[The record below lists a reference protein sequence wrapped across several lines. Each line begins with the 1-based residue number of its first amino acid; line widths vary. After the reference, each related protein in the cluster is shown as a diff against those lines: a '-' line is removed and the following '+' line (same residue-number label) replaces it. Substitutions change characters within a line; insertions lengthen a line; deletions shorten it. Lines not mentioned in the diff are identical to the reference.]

1 IDGYFKVGETQ
12 KARDL
17 FQKLK
22 NIYQERLD
30 YYANLPFEEQRM
42 FLDEIIPDLE
52 AYSRNIDILI
62 TNQDQETAEKETLIF
77 NEYID
82 KFERFYR
89 NDPMEG
95 IQAPTSDPDLMDS
108 SAIDAIPEEQLDSI
122 ALPE

>member
-1 IDGYFKVGETQ
+1 M
-12 KARDL
+12 
-17 FQKLK
+17 
-22 NIYQERLD
+22 D

-52 AYSRNIDILI
+52 TYSRNIDILI

-122 ALPE
+122 AIPE